1 MTTGEAIA
9 HFKYMGNFSALHI
22 TNGDRDAFELGIEA
36 LERLKEHREDH
47 IDITYRALPSETK
60 K

>member
-1 MTTGEAIA
+1 MKIDEAIA
-9 HFKYMGNFSALHI
+9 HLKYMDRVPISHVSE
-22 TNGDRDAFELGIEA
+22 GDRRALKLASEA

-60 K
+60 E